1 MKHLRIYESYRG
13 DKVIKLYNNSILY
26 DYQVDVEE
34 STKRI
39 VETKNKILTL
49 INEYINMNSDYFLE
63 KYGYLVATLK
73 IKNFEFYIDKTPS
86 LSLCYSYAIL
96 ANPEDNI
103 YLKYKDIEDL
113 LNFMKDPDLYRS
125 MKKYNI

>member
-13 DKVIKLYNNSILY
+13 DKVIKLYNNSILH

-34 STKRI
+34 SKKRI
-39 VETKNKILTL
+39 DETKNKILNL
-49 INEYINMNSDYFLE
+49 INEYINMNSDYFFE
-63 KYGYLVATLK
+63 KYGYLIATLK

-86 LSLCYSYAIL
+86 LSLGQSSF
-96 ANPEDNI
+96 PDV

-113 LNFMKDPDLYRS
+113 LNFMKDPDLYRNA
-125 MKKYNI
+125 KRYNL